1 MLEIVKH
8 SHDSLLYRIL
18 EKKSKEKRL
27 CKVLIVN
34 NIPEKQ
40 CKEIISYYRNI
51 STIPCIYVNK
61 YIHYN
66 NLNDCVYYISKEY
79 PNSLESINLQH
90 VVETKEYISLIKD
103 IIYTTDI
110 LHNNNIIN
118 GNIKPSNILL
128 SNEDNHFYLSDYGN
142 YILYNHD
149 DNTEPFIQSKI
160 SMCYLSPEVI
170 KSSQYDLL
178 SNDIWSIGC
187 VIYYILHNGLNPF
200 IGKNIFEIYNNIIY
214 LKYDSGV
221 KEEQQEEN
229 EFSKIYLMIFQS
241 NYEKRPTIS
250 KLIDLLSQT
259 SDFKNDIENSSITVE
274 RVSNLSNN
282 MLNSVAK
289 ENNETTSE
297 IISFYNGEGLYN
309 YKTCAEYYCR
319 SDDEIRLWCP
329 IYDLSF
335 LFPLI
340 GQNDPTFTITDQHS
354 IYQYEYYYIIS

>member
-1 MLEIVKH
+1 MKH

-18 EKKSKEKRL
+18 EKNSKEKRL

-66 NLNDCVYYISKEY
+66 CLKDCIYYISKEY
-79 PNSLESINLQH
+79 PQSLESINLQH
-90 VVETKEYISLIKD
+90 YSETKEYISLIKD
-103 IIYTTDI
+103 IIYTIDI
-110 LHNNNIIN
+110 LHNNGIMN

-142 YILYNHD
+142 YILYNCD
-149 DNTEPFIQSKI
+149 EKNEPFIQSKI
-160 SMCYLSPEVI
+160 AMCYLSPEII
-170 KSSQYDLL
+170 KSSEYNLQ

-187 VIYYILHNGLNPF
+187 IIYYILHNGLNPF
-200 IGKNIFEIYNNIIY
+200 IGKNIYEIYNNIIY
-214 LKYDSGV
+214 LKYDSGE
-221 KEEQQEEN
+221 KEEEQEEN
-229 EFSKIYLMIFQS
+229 EYSKIYMMIFQS
-241 NYEKRPTIS
+241 DYQKRPTIN

-259 SDFKNDIENSSITVE
+259 NDFKNDIEKSSIAVE
-274 RVSNLSNN
+274 RVISNN

-289 ENNETTSE
+289 ENIENISE
-297 IISFYNGEGLYN
+297 IIKFYNGEGLYN
-309 YKTCAEYYCR
+309 YKTCVEYYSR

-340 GQNDPTFTITDQHS
+340 GQNDPIFTITDQHS
-354 IYQYEYYYIIS
+354 IYIYINNIIIIS